1 MRKILIK
8 TPSFCE
14 KNTYEGVFIQK
25 KRVFDGFADI
35 VWCILQGMNKRPLLY
50 PVVFDFAEIALYQ
63 RLIRLSGLMVASSIF
78 AIEKQRANKFK

>member
-14 KNTYEGVFIQK
+14 KNTHEGVFVYK

-35 VWCILQGMNKRPLLY
+35 AWYILQSMNKRPLLY

-78 AIEKQRANKFK
+78 AIEKTTSK

>member
-8 TPSFCE
+8 KPPFCE
-14 KNTYEGVFIQK
+14 KNTHEGVFVPK

-35 VWCILQGMNKRPLLY
+35 AWYILQSMNKRPLLY

-78 AIEKQRANKFK
+78 AIEKTTSK

>member
-14 KNTYEGVFIQK
+14 KNTHEGVFVHK
-25 KRVFDGFADI
+25 KRAFDGFADI
-35 VWCILQGMNKRPLLY
+35 AWYILQSMNKRPLLY

-78 AIEKQRANKFK
+78 AIENTTSK